1 MTNPTGRRRLP
12 AFAAG
17 LATLAMA
24 LGFTAIPA
32 GAAPPPKDVDYVAV
46 GDSYTAGTGSLVGTD
61 SPLVFTTPLPCLQ
74 THPFGYADLVG
85 ATSPVNLVQNA
96 ACHGAVLTT
105 SSPRY
110 DPVIIIPTVEEQI
123 ASLIASGQLSRD
135 TELVSLTAGAND
147 AGVNAV
153 IPACAASTEE
163 VCKQAVAS
171 SIKSMPSVGANLT
184 RALAAIH
191 RAAPNAKIAVL
202 GYPRLFD
209 PTSPA
214 AVIPPTHQTLV
225 NQGSALLNATIATAV
240 ATSNIFYRAN
250 AQYIDVTARFRG
262 HEVNS
267 AAPWIVLNATNPADP
282 RNFHPNKAGHQ
293 AYADALVSA
302 VHLPELARR

>member
-1 MTNPTGRRRLP
+1 MTNPAVRRRRP

-32 GAAPPPKDVDYVAV
+32 DAAPPPKDVDYVAI
-46 GDSYTAGTGSLVGTD
+46 GDSYTAGTGSLVGTG
-61 SPLVFTTPLPCLQ
+61 SELVFTTPLPCLQ
-74 THPFGYADLVG
+74 THPFGYVDVVDA
-85 ATSPVNLVQNA
+85 ASPVNLVENA
-96 ACHGAVLTT
+96 ACHGAVLSK

-123 ASLIASGQLSRD
+123 QSLIASGRLSSD

-171 SIKSMPSVGANLT
+171 SITAMPSVGANLT

-191 RAAPNAKIAVL
+191 RAAPNAKIVTL

-214 AVIPPTHQTLV
+214 AIIPPANQTLV
-225 NQGSALLNATIATAV
+225 NQGTALLNATLATAV
-240 ATSNIFYRAN
+240 ATSNVFYRAN

-267 AAPWIVLNATNPADP
+267 ADPWIVLNTTDPADP

-293 AYADALVSA
+293 AYADALVAA
-302 VHLPELARR
+302 VNLPALARR